1 MFKYNVFIY
10 ISAFCIM
17 NNALTYNNDLQSY
30 SNDLNSITNQWAEAK
45 RLSVS
50 VATAK
55 KASDISSLASQQL
68 LKGNRLESTIGAVIG
83 APGVGKGLNYLVGKG
98 VKYFGNKVGVE
109 GLKQGVR
116 EAASDIGQSV
126 KTGLNNVRSGLSNAQ
141 ETVGK
146 FTKTVGDKI
155 GPEAGAEG
163 PAETELT
170 SVPRPPQDPLEDAT
184 RDQGRTGY
192 QEMKDPEPDKAWKSK
207 QMSDMEETK
216 EEEPEEAEAGETE
229 AGEAGEAGGDAAEVG
244 EAAEGAEAAT
254 EAAGTVAASD
264 WWNPIGIVAGL
275 ATLGLG
281 IYEGVETAE
290 AANKAAELKK
300 QIPKDVPKIP
310 QMQAQA
316 GRYIVPVQNRLTQFN

>member
-1 MFKYNVFIY
+1 
-10 ISAFCIM
+10 M

-50 VATAK
+50 VSTAK

-98 VKYFGNKVGVE
+98 VKYFGNKVGTE
-109 GLKQGVR
+109 GFKQGVR
-116 EAASDIGQSV
+116 EAASDIGKSV
-126 KTGLNNVRSGLSNAQ
+126 KTGLNNVRSGISNAQ
-141 ETVGK
+141 ESVGK
-146 FTKTVGDKI
+146 FTKRVGDNI
-155 GPEAGAEG
+155 GPEGGAEG

-170 SVPRPPQDPLEDAT
+170 SVPRPPQDPMEDAT
-184 RDQGRTGY
+184 RDQGEPSYR
-192 QEMKDPEPDKAWKSK
+192 EMKDPEPGDANELPDSWKSK
-207 QMSDMEETK
+207 QMNDMEETK
-216 EEEPEEAEAGETE
+216 EEEPEEADAGE
-229 AGEAGEAGGDAAEVG
+229 AGEAGEVGGDAAEVG
-244 EAAEGAEAAT
+244 EAAEAAEGAT

-290 AANKAAELKK
+290 AANKVAELKK